1 MVNTHLIKLQGQRL
15 QDMLNS
21 SLPPDQQLALQFSNG
36 WLEKFCHRHS
46 FKQQVAHGE
55 SGSVQQEVINQE
67 LPALRQL
74 LQQYHPDDIF
84 NADETGLFYNMPPN
98 KTIASSPTS
107 GLKKNKARISIL
119 FACNSSGTEKL
130 DLIFIGHA
138 QQPYAFK
145 KAKPEQLG
153 VHYFNNTKAWMTSSI
168 FSTWLTSLDLHFL
181 PPNTTSRIQPL
192 DAGIIAAF
200 KKNYRAR
207 QYQMALLESEL
218 GSTDIYKLDILQAM
232 KLSQE
237 IWKSISINTIK
248 NCWRHTGLVDFEGED
263 TGDHDAVLEKELEAT
278 LKKLTEVT
286 VHDVVSPPG
295 EEEALAEIEDTED
308 TLETPSPPL
317 APVELDEGPESATG
331 VVEEQLMTLKSAQDI
346 LAEHGLLTQ
355 QVSDAFSACKSCLTA
370 FQSSS

>member
-46 FKQQVAHGE
+46 FKQQVVHGE

-130 DLIFIGHA
+130 NLIFIGHA
-138 QQPYAFK
+138 QQPYAFT

-317 APVELDEGPESATG
+317 APVELDKGPESATG
-331 VVEEQLMTLKSAQDI
+331 VVEEQLKTLKSAQDI

>member
-1 MVNTHLIKLQGQRL
+1 MPSYHHHPTQQEAIMSKSPRAPNTNSHNLTLPQKQQILAHYHAQKASNSFYSHQQLADWTKETYKLNYTPSRSIIHRIIHQTSASDSSPSSSKRKLPSNTEELDRQLAEWVDIQQSKGLMVNTHLIKLQGQRL
-15 QDMLNS
+15 QDMLDS
-21 SLPPDQQLALQFSNG
+21 SLSPDQQLALQFSNG

-130 DLIFIGHA
+130 DLIFIGHT

-153 VHYFNNTKAWMTSSI
+153 VHYFNNTKHCSLQEKLQGKTVSNGT
-168 FSTWLTSLDLHFL
+168 FGVRTW
-181 PPNTTSRIQPL
+181 
-192 DAGIIAAF
+192 
-200 KKNYRAR
+200 
-207 QYQMALLESEL
+207 
-218 GSTDIYKLDILQAM
+218 
-232 KLSQE
+232 
-237 IWKSISINTIK
+237 
-248 NCWRHTGLVDFEGED
+248 
-263 TGDHDAVLEKELEAT
+263 
-278 LKKLTEVT
+278 
-286 VHDVVSPPG
+286 
-295 EEEALAEIEDTED
+295 
-308 TLETPSPPL
+308 
-317 APVELDEGPESATG
+317 
-331 VVEEQLMTLKSAQDI
+331 
-346 LAEHGLLTQ
+346 
-355 QVSDAFSACKSCLTA
+355 
-370 FQSSS
+370 